1 MFRLAPVL
9 KIFLSSFVCVAAIL
23 LNYLVA
29 RLILHGVQRRTI
41 SVVNFFV
48 FLRLLFC
55 ALLLLYVTLCTMMKL
70 YFTILMC

>member
-9 KIFLSSFVCVAAIL
+9 KIVLSSFVCVAAIL
-23 LNYLVA
+23 FNYLVA

-41 SVVNFFV
+41 SVVIFFV

-55 ALLLLYVTLCTMMKL
+55 ALLLLNVT
-70 YFTILMC
+70 